1 MRFSPS
7 FLEEIR
13 SRLNLSDIV
22 GRHVTWDRRKTQPS
36 KQDYWACCPFHQE
49 KTPSFHV
56 DDRRERYKCFSCGA
70 SGDHFRFLTD
80 KEGLTFPE
88 AVEQLAGEAGVALP
102 APDPQYQ
109 ARERKRASL
118 VEICEMACR
127 YFENELKLPGSAD
140 ARAYLNKRG
149 LSKETLSEFRFG
161 FAPNS
166 RDGLKRHLVGKGV
179 EEAAMLEAGLIGRP
193 EDGRPSYDRFRNRI
207 IIPIQDDRGRVVAF
221 GGRALDPDGQPKYLN
236 SPETPLFHKRHMLFN
251 LHRARQPAFD
261 SQAAIVVEGYM
272 DAIAIWQAG
281 IKHVVAALGT
291 AFTEEQIARM
301 WRLAPEPIVC
311 FDGDSA
317 GTKAAHR
324 AVDRILPVLK
334 SGYSFGFV
342 FLPTGK
348 DPDDL
353 IQSGGRQGLLSEID
367 RSVALSDVVWERET
381 LSAKVDT
388 PERKAALE
396 KSLDD
401 LIFTIKDDRVRRRYQ
416 LAIRLRL
423 SNFFWEH
430 ERANRKS
437 SGGGGFAKQSDD
449 PGGKRVEAPSSELFG
464 LERTICALFV
474 KNIEFLDRHIERIIQ
489 VQFVDELHQRFKVEL
504 CRIATELADDQVVS
518 FFDRLDSR
526 FYLILGEVLGE
537 NGDEARGTVPER
549 RDRFSHLLQRLPVL
563 TCDPGDDFIETLF
576 LHFLDKLEL
585 RSLEQ
590 EVEDE
595 LSSNSTEIEQD
606 DWLRIQALSQEVARR
621 RDDYLQREHDLA
633 EQAKQIRKGFD
644 GHEKREALVQ
654 GSA

>member
-22 GRHVTWDRRKTQPS
+22 ARHVTWDRRKTQPS

-56 DDRRERYKCFSCGA
+56 DDRRQRYKCFSCGA

-88 AVEQLAGEAGVALP
+88 AVEQLATQAGVALP
-102 APDPQYQ
+102 APDPQFQ
-109 ARERKRASL
+109 AREKKRAGL

-127 YFENELKLPGSAD
+127 YFEAELRLPGGGP
-140 ARAYLNKRG
+140 ARAYLDGRG
-149 LSKETLSEFRFG
+149 LTKETLGEFRFG

-166 RDGLKRHLVGKGV
+166 RDGLKRHLAGKGV
-179 EEAAMLEAGLIGRP
+179 DEAAMLEAGLIGRP
-193 EDGRPSYDRFRNRI
+193 DDGRPSYDRFRNRI
-207 IIPIQDDRGRVVAF
+207 IIPIQDDKGRVVAF

-251 LHRARQPAFD
+251 IHRARQPAFD

-272 DAIAIWQAG
+272 DAIAIWQSG

-311 FDGDSA
+311 FDGDAA
-317 GTKAAHR
+317 GTSAAHR

-342 FLPTGK
+342 FLPAGK

-353 IQSGGRQGLLSEID
+353 IQSGGQQGLMTEIAK
-367 RSVALSDVVWERET
+367 SVALSDVLWERET
-381 LSAKVDT
+381 ANVRADT

-396 KSLDD
+396 KTLDD
-401 LIFTIKDDRVRRRYQ
+401 LIFQIKDDRVRRRYQ

-423 SNFFWEH
+423 SNFFWERD
-430 ERANRKS
+430 RANRR
-437 SGGGGFAKQSDD
+437 SGGRPFEKPSED

-464 LERTICALFV
+464 LERTICALFI
-474 KNIEFLDRHIERIIQ
+474 KNIEFLDRHIERIAH
-489 VQFVDELHQRFKVEL
+489 VQFADELHQRFKVEL
-504 CRIATELADDQVVS
+504 CRIATELSGDQVVS

-537 NGDEARGTVPER
+537 SKNRLDEEKTGR

-563 TCDPGDDFIETLF
+563 ACEPGDDFVETLF

-595 LSSNSTEIEQD
+595 LSADGSDIRQE

-621 RDDYLQREHDLA
+621 REDYQLREHELA
-633 EQAKQIRKGFD
+633 EQAKQIRSAFA
-644 GHEKREALVQ
+644 GHERRGALLQ
-654 GSA
+654 GNA

>member
-22 GRHVTWDRRKTQPS
+22 ARHVTWDRRKTQPS

-56 DDRRERYKCFSCGA
+56 DDRRQRYKCFSCGA

-88 AVEQLAGEAGVALP
+88 AVEQLASQAGLALP
-102 APDPQYQ
+102 APDPQFQ
-109 ARERKRASL
+109 AREKKRAGL

-127 YFENELKLPGSAD
+127 YFEAELKLPGGSA
-140 ARAYLNKRG
+140 ARAYLDTRG
-149 LSKETLSEFRFG
+149 LTKETLAEFRFG

-166 RDGLKRHLVGKGV
+166 RDGLKRHLAGKGV
-179 EEAAMLEAGLIGRP
+179 DEEAMLEAGLIGRP
-193 EDGRPSYDRFRNRI
+193 DDGRPSYDRFRNRI
-207 IIPIQDDRGRVVAF
+207 IIPIQDDKGRVVAF
-221 GGRALDPDGQPKYLN
+221 GGRALDPEGQPKYLN

-251 LHRARQPAFD
+251 IHRARQPAFD
-261 SQAAIVVEGYM
+261 NQAAIVVEGYM

-311 FDGDSA
+311 FDGDAA
-317 GTKAAHR
+317 GTSAAHR

-342 FLPTGK
+342 FLPAGK

-353 IQSGGRQGLLSEID
+353 IQSGGQQGLLAEIAK
-367 RSVALSDVVWERET
+367 SVALSDVLWDRET
-381 LSAKVDT
+381 ANARVDT

-396 KSLDD
+396 KTLDD
-401 LIFTIKDDRVRRRYQ
+401 LIFQIKDDRVRRRYQ

-423 SNFFWEH
+423 SNFFWE
-430 ERANRKS
+430 RDRTS
-437 SGGGGFAKQSDD
+437 RRPGGKTFEKPSDD

-474 KNIEFLDRHIERIIQ
+474 KNIEFLDRHIERIAH
-489 VQFVDELHQRFKVEL
+489 VQFADELHQRFKVEL
-504 CRIATELADDQVVS
+504 CRIATELSGDQVVS

-537 NGDEARGTVPER
+537 SDDRVREEKNGR

-563 TCDPGDDFIETLF
+563 ACEPGDDFVETLF

-595 LSSNSTEIEQD
+595 LAADGSNMRQE

-621 RDDYLQREHDLA
+621 REDYQQREHDLA
-633 EQAKQIRKGFD
+633 EQAKQIRSAFAV
-644 GHEKREALVQ
+644 HEKRGALLQ
-654 GSA
+654 GNV